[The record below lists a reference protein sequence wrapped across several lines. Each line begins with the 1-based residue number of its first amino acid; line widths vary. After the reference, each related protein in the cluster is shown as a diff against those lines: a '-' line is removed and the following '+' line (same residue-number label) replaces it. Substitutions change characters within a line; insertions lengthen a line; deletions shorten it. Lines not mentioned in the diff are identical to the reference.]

1 MIRTRLCIKWQ
12 YSLFVTVFLICDMVY
27 QQTGNTTLQMFS
39 FNRDSTQLKYL
50 GLIDVT
56 MILMTNQVIL
66 PLIANTK
73 KKKVLKV

>member
-1 MIRTRLCIKWQ
+1 
-12 YSLFVTVFLICDMVY
+12 MVY
-27 QQTGNTTLQMFS
+27 QQIGNTTLQMFS
-39 FNRDSTQLKYL
+39 FNRDFIQLKYL

-73 KKKVLKV
+73 KKSCKSIVSNKYLQIPYRDIYH